1 MKRYIKCNILST
13 FVGLNT
19 VYMDIDLLSKMVKE
33 LILDED
39 RVVLPG
45 LGAFVA
51 EIVPATFSDKGYTIN
66 PPYRKLYFRS
76 KPDEGDE
83 LVTFYATSN
92 KIEKEMAQRIIG
104 DFLSELRDVLHEKKT
119 VVFPGLGR
127 LRATKENNLFFVAD
141 EDLDIYPEGF
151 GLEPVSLKTH
161 TETRAQVAAAVV
173 GLKSIIEDTS
183 GTVLPEPEVG
193 NEAVV
198 ESSPIV
204 EQKDVQLIEIV
215 SEPVS
220 QPESELESEPV
231 LEPVS
236 QPVSEPVSDPV
247 SEPESEPEVLPEPS
261 AVEPEVVAESGV
273 APEPEVLP
281 EPQTD
286 ESEFVSEQS
295 PLPEQVVETSE
306 PASDE
311 PESLPEP
318 VVETSEPATA
328 PVQDLQSQHA
338 AVPAQE
344 WRPQP
349 AEKPK
354 KKSAG
359 RRFLKAMLWIAGI
372 AAVLLIAFTLT
383 ARLNPE
389 LFDTILYTPEEL
401 EIVRSL

>member
-1 MKRYIKCNILST
+1 M
-13 FVGLNT
+13 
-19 VYMDIDLLSKMVKE
+19 
-33 LILDED
+33 
-39 RVVLPG
+39 
-45 LGAFVA
+45 
-51 EIVPATFSDKGYTIN
+51 
-66 PPYRKLYFRS
+66 
-76 KPDEGDE
+76 
-83 LVTFYATSN
+83 
-92 KIEKEMAQRIIG
+92 
-104 DFLSELRDVLHEKKT
+104 
-119 VVFPGLGR
+119 
-127 LRATKENNLFFVAD
+127 
-141 EDLDIYPEGF
+141 
-151 GLEPVSLKTH
+151 
-161 TETRAQVAAAVV
+161 V

-193 NEAVV
+193 NEAVI

-220 QPESELESEPV
+220 QPVSEPASESVSQPESEP
-231 LEPVS
+231 
-236 QPVSEPVSDPV
+236 D
-247 SEPESEPEVLPEPS
+247 SEPEVLSEPS
-261 AVEPEVVAESGV
+261 AGEPEVVAESGIV
-273 APEPEVLP
+273 P

-295 PLPEQVVETSE
+295 P
-306 PASDE
+306 
-311 PESLPEP
+311 LPEP

-328 PVQDLQSQHA
+328 PVQDLQPQPA

-349 AEKPK
+349 AEDPK